1 MLWHSTTTYTVR
13 RVDYVGTTSTFTIIN
28 DIVMQSF
35 CGGCIKVETIIYFL
49 DVAACTIYIFPTH
62 RDTDHLSFNF

>member
-35 CGGCIKVETIIYFL
+35 CGGLV
-49 DVAACTIYIFPTH
+49 DVLRWRP
-62 RDTDHLSFNF
+62 